1 MDQRKGWIGVP
12 DGLSLSRLPLAVLL
26 CGCIA
31 FEAWWWGLG
40 VLLLAAGTDFLD
52 GWWARRYGP
61 HSPWGRSLDPLTDK
75 VLTCSAFIYL
85 SAMPG
90 TRILPAMTAV
100 IVGRELLVTGLRG
113 IVESAG
119 RAFGADWGGKVK
131 TVSQF
136 AVLVGVLLRQGMIGS
151 GWNTTGEMLDR
162 PLQVL
167 IGVML
172 AATVVSGLH
181 YLVKAAQLLRGTTEP
196 PAAVRQ
202 EDRGS

>member
-1 MDQRKGWIGVP
+1 MGRGKGRIGVP

-26 CGCIA
+26 CTCIA

-61 HSPWGRSLDPLTDK
+61 QSLWGRSLDPLTDK

-85 SAMPG
+85 SARPETG
-90 TRILPAMTAV
+90 ILPAMTAV
-100 IVGRELLVTGLRG
+100 IVGREILVTGLRG
-113 IVESAG
+113 MVESAG

-131 TVSQF
+131 TISQF
-136 AVLVGVLLRQGMIGS
+136 AVLVGVLLRQGMS
-151 GWNTTGEMLDR
+151 SVEWDRAVAMLDW

-167 IGVML
+167 VGVML
-172 AATVVSGLH
+172 VATVVSGLH
-181 YLVKAAQLLRGTTEP
+181 YLVKAARLLHGTVESTG
-196 PAAVRQ
+196 VR
-202 EDRGS
+202 

>member
-1 MDQRKGWIGVP
+1 MDPGKWWIGVP
-12 DGLSLSRLPLAVLL
+12 DGLSLSRLPLAVVL

-31 FEAWWWGLG
+31 CEAWWWGLG

-61 HSPWGRSLDPLTDK
+61 QSLWGRSLDPLTDK

-90 TRILPAMTAV
+90 TGILPAMTAV

-136 AVLVGVLLRQGMIGS
+136 AVLVGVLARQGMIGT
-151 GWNTTGEMLDR
+151 GWDAAAAKLDW
-162 PLQVL
+162 PLQAL

-181 YLVKAAQLLRGTTEP
+181 YLVKAARLLRGTP
-196 PAAVRQ
+196 DPSAVVRQ
-202 EDRGS
+202 ENGRS